1 MKRVKLIVLSLSLL
15 TLAVVAFAGVTSAQ
29 SVKTGDVVT
38 VAAGEKVDSL
48 LFASGNNIDIA
59 GTVNGDVFCAG
70 QTVIISG
77 TVRGDVFCAGQTINV
92 SGKVEGSVR
101 LAGQAVTLGGTIGG
115 SATVASQTLF
125 LEKNS
130 FIQRDLV
137 GGAQTATLN
146 GAIGRDVAIGV
157 TSVTVNGQVG
167 RNVQGE
173 VETLTVGSTGRIGG
187 DVGYTSNTGAV
198 VNPGGTIAGTVTRT
212 PRTQQPK
219 TSAYTPFAFA
229 VFSFIYTFVTLLIL
243 ALALVLFVPSTLH
256 EAASKTLR
264 SPGQIVLTGLVGV
277 IVVPILILGLL
288 ISIIGLPLG
297 ILVLL
302 LWLIVI
308 IISGP
313 FAGYTLG
320 RLILKTEKNPF
331 FIMLLGASLLLVSY
345 FIPIIGFLTAL
356 AAYLFGAGM
365 ILNTAMHHVSRPV
378 KKAF

>member
-15 TLAVVAFAGVTSAQ
+15 ILGVVAFAGVTSAQ

-48 LFASGNNIDIA
+48 LFASGSNIDIA
-59 GTVNGDVFCAG
+59 GTVNGDVLCAG
-70 QTVIISG
+70 QTVTISG

-115 SATVASQTLF
+115 SATVASQTLS

-130 FIQRDLV
+130 FVQRDLV
-137 GGAQTATLN
+137 GGAQAATLN
-146 GAIGRDVAIGV
+146 GTIGRDVAIGA
-157 TSVTVNGQVG
+157 TNVTVNGQVG

-173 VETLTVGSTGRIGG
+173 VETLTVGSTGQIGG

-219 TSAYTPFAFA
+219 ASAYTPLAFT

-277 IVVPILILGLL
+277 IVVPILIFGLL

-302 LWLIVI
+302 LWLIVV

-313 FAGYTLG
+313 FTGYTLG
-320 RLILKTEKNPF
+320 RVILKTEKNPF
-331 FIMLLGASLLLVSY
+331 FIMLLGSSLLLVSY

-356 AAYLFGAGM
+356 AAYLFGTGM
-365 ILNTAMHHVSRPV
+365 ILNTARHHMARSV

>member
-1 MKRVKLIVLSLSLL
+1 MKRVKLIILSFGVLILG
-15 TLAVVAFAGVTSAQ
+15 VVAFAGVTSAQ

-38 VAAGEKVDSL
+38 VASGEKVDSL
-48 LFASGNNIDIA
+48 LFASGSNIDIA

-70 QTVIISG
+70 QTITISG

-115 SATVASQTLF
+115 SATVASQTLS

-130 FIQRDLV
+130 FVQRDLV
-137 GGAQTATLN
+137 GGAQTASLN
-146 GAIGRDVAIGV
+146 GTISRDVAIGATNV
-157 TSVTVNGQVG
+157 TINGQVG

-173 VETLTVGSTGRIGG
+173 VEALTVGSTGQVGG
-187 DVGYTSNTGAV
+187 DVSYTSNTGAI

-212 PRTQQPK
+212 PLKQQPK
-219 TSAYTPFAFA
+219 SSSFALFELTF
-229 VFSFIYTFVTLLIL
+229 FSFIYTFVTLLIL

-256 EAASKTLR
+256 EAASATLR
-264 SPGQIVLTGLVGV
+264 SPGRIVLTGLVGV
-277 IVVPILILGLL
+277 IVIPILIFGLL
-288 ISIIGLPLG
+288 ISFIGLPLG

-302 LWLIVI
+302 LWLVI
-308 IISGP
+308 LIISGP

-320 RLILKTEKNPF
+320 RVILKTEKNPF
-331 FIMLLGASLLLVSY
+331 FIMLLGSSLLLVSY

-356 AAYLFGAGM
+356 AAYLFGTGM
-365 ILNTAMHHVSRPV
+365 ILNTARHHMAKPV